1 VPELW
6 REWTSGLGSQPSVQ
20 SLENLYG
27 AAWRPTAKDRVL
39 FSRRKVIIDEI
50 YARERTGVL
59 LETAVEEVAL
69 VRSRGKLSLYKLAQL
84 LSTSRTN
91 SVSNRKRK
99 RTG

>member
-1 VPELW
+1 
-6 REWTSGLGSQPSVQ
+6 
-20 SLENLYG
+20 
-27 AAWRPTAKDRVL
+27 
-39 FSRRKVIIDEI
+39 VIIDEI